1 MKKSSSDQAD
11 IRKGAF
17 LSEVA
22 ELWPMAKGSLAEV
35 RKPCIRPA
43 CPACRRGDKHP
54 AYIYS
59 YIEGGRRGCMHVPR
73 ELVPRLRQAI
83 QNGRRMEERLV
94 QKGCEMVREYRRLR
108 DLSLHRKGE
117 A

>member
-1 MKKSSSDQAD
+1 MKKISSHPAD
-11 IRKGAF
+11 VRKQAF
-17 LSEVA
+17 LGEVA

-35 RKPCIRPA
+35 RKPCIRPT
-43 CPACRRGDKHP
+43 CPACKRGDKHP

-59 YIEGGRRGCMHVPR
+59 YMQGGRRRCMHVPR
-73 ELVPRLRQAI
+73 ELVPQLRQAI

-94 QKGCEMVREYRRLR
+94 QKGCEMVRLYRRAR
-108 DLSLHRKGE
+108 DMRDRGKGR